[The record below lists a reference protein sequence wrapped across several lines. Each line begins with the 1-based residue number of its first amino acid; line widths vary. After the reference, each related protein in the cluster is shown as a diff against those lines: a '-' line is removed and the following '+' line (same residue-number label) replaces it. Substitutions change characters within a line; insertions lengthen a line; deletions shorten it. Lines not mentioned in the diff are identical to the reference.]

1 MFDIC
6 FRDNLLFFKIKRIQE
21 NIFSK
26 QKYIFYLIY
35 TVKSKLF
42 YVVPVIRLHKNI
54 RSLQKINIKHN
65 NYFREK
71 KRVKKKNKKRRDI

>member
-6 FRDNLLFFKIKRIQE
+6 FLDNLLFFKIKRIQE

-26 QKYIFYLIY
+26 QKYVFYLIY

-54 RSLQKINIKHN
+54 RSLQKLNIKHN

-71 KRVKKKNKKRRDI
+71 KRVKKKNKRRRDV